1 MSDTEKET
9 RKASTRIVG
18 VAARAAT
25 QALGIVPHLAPLA
38 AAVGP
43 FGLDPRV
50 RELTALAVARAHG
63 CAPRATVHRVVG
75 RFAGLTEEE
84 RLGETRGLTA
94 AERAAIALGLGTIS
108 RPDPELEPA
117 PSADEHFTTEEIEQ
131 IRAVALG
138 EDLACQLMSS
148 AAEATSVVLGQR

>member
-1 MSDTEKET
+1 MSETETEQET
-9 RKASTRIVG
+9 ASKRVVG
-18 VAARAAT
+18 VAAKAAT
-25 QALGIVPHLAPLA
+25 HALGIVPHLVPLA

-63 CAPRATVHRVVG
+63 CAPRAAVHRMVG

-84 RLGETRGLTA
+84 RRGETRGLTA
-94 AERAAIALGLGTIS
+94 AERAAIGLGLGTIS
-108 RPDPELEPA
+108 RLDPELEPA
-117 PSADEHFTTEEIEQ
+117 PSADEHFTAEEIEQ